1 MLVALGGHQPDGVMA
16 SLRGAYMI
24 PVGSCFN
31 PVEGRVSISL
41 GTCSAG
47 RWTVVEETL
56 LAMVRAGAGF
66 TAQRHVLSLVLV
78 ILVILVNYVRK
89 QSGYNVP
96 GDTEGKG
103 KSKLRRGSFL
113 PYPVCFTVN
122 NTIILSGRKCST
134 EFLEALLVVITLSVN

>member
-1 MLVALGGHQPDGVMA
+1 MQRRAVDGCGGDSPCD
-16 SLRGAYMI
+16 
-24 PVGSCFN
+24 
-31 PVEGRVSISL
+31 
-41 GTCSAG
+41 GTC
-47 RWTVVEETL
+47 
-56 LAMVRAGAGF
+56 GAGF
-66 TAQRHVLSLVLV
+66 TAQRHVLSFV
-78 ILVILVNYVRK
+78 LVILVNYVRK

-103 KSKLRRGSFL
+103 KNKLRRGSFL